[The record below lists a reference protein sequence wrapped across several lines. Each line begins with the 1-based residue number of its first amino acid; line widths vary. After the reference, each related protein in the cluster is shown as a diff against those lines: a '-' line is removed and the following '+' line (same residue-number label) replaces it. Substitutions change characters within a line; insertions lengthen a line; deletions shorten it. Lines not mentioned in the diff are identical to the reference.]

1 MPKRVFIS
9 GPIQGIETNQSYR
22 DRLSELLSKYGYVP
36 VDPWLREKVLY
47 RGPLEQWW
55 NKIPPIEFIRRD
67 LEDIRNCDVLV
78 AYLPNL
84 SAGTC
89 MEMFYAYMM
98 EKTVIT
104 ICKIEN
110 PSPWI
115 TNHTKI
121 LLGTMHEFEQLLKEG
136 L

>member
-1 MPKRVFIS
+1 MPKRVFVS
-9 GPIQGIETNQSYR
+9 GPIQGTETNQSYR
-22 DRLSELLSKYGYVP
+22 DRLNELLSKYGYVP
-36 VDPWLREKVLY
+36 VDPWQREKVLY
-47 RGPLEQWW
+47 RGPSEEWW

-67 LEDIRNCDVLV
+67 LEDIRNCDILV
-78 AYLPNL
+78 AYLPRL

-98 EKTVIT
+98 NKIVIT
-104 ICKIEN
+104 ICKIKN

-115 TNHTKI
+115 TTHTKI
-121 LLGTMHEFEQLLKEG
+121 MLQNMYGFEQLLKGG